1 MSNGFA
7 GPLTEQQ
14 TALLTEF
21 RMLYKLHGQDVALE
35 KEPRLQPVYDA
46 LDKAEA
52 MIKLNGARFE
62 KAAKASFLD
71 YVRDWQM
78 QIIVLELPEE
88 TWVDPVEDDL
98 DDITAA
104 LESPRSQS
112 AFPFSKGG
120 KHERCNPVN

>member
-46 LDKAEA
+46 LGKAEA

-78 QIIVLELPEE
+78 QIIVLELPAE
-88 TWVDPVEDDL
+88 TWTDPVEADL
-98 DDITAA
+98 ADITAA
-104 LESPRSQS
+104 LASQGETSQS
-112 AFPFSKGG
+112 AFPFSKSHKG
-120 KHERCNPVN
+120 

>member
-21 RMLYKLHGQDVALE
+21 RSLYKLHGQDVALE
-35 KEPRLQPVYDA
+35 REPRLQPVYDA
-46 LDKAEA
+46 LDKAED
-52 MIKLNGARFE
+52 MIKRNGARFE

-78 QIIVLELPEE
+78 QIIVLELSEE
-88 TWVDPVEDDL
+88 TWLDPVEDDL

-104 LESPRSQS
+104 LESPRYQS
-112 AFPFSKGG
+112 TFPFLKGG
-120 KHERCNPVN
+120 KH